1 WVKLGMSG
9 KWSKRGRTHDG
20 MAFFSILEW
29 QIMTALT
36 LLSTLL
42 SWWKRRRWMQV
53 FSLACLSVLIL
64 AISFREPIRPGLLL
78 PGIFLGFFTLLYMA
92 KKILEPSE
100 KR

>member
-1 WVKLGMSG
+1 MTEWP
-9 KWSKRGRTHDG
+9 
-20 MAFFSILEW
+20 FFSILEW

-78 PGIFLGFFTLLYMA
+78 PGIFLGFFHPVVYGQKDPGAIGKALTRPSSGGFLLLQG
-92 KKILEPSE
+92 I
-100 KR
+100 

>member
-1 WVKLGMSG
+1 MTEWP
-9 KWSKRGRTHDG
+9 
-20 MAFFSILEW
+20 FFSILEW
-29 QIMTALT
+29 QTMTALT

>member
-1 WVKLGMSG
+1 MALFFHPGVAN
-9 KWSKRGRTHDG
+9 HDRAHP
-20 MAFFSILEW
+20 AFHSAQLVEEE
-29 QIMTALT
+29 AVDA
-36 LLSTLL
+36 S
-42 SWWKRRRWMQV
+42 